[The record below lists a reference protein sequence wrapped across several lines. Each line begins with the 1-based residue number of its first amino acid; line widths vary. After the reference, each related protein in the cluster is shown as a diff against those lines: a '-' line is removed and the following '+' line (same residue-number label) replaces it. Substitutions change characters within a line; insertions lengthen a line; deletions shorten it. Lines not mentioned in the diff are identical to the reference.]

1 MSVIAVISAEISSIL
16 AGPSVAGVDEAG
28 RGPLV
33 GAVVAAA
40 VILDPDR
47 PIHGLMD
54 SKKLPERRRELLA
67 EQIRQQAIAWAIGRA
82 DAAEIDEINILQ
94 ASLLAMQRAVVALH
108 QLPCHVLVDG
118 NQVPKLVCPVTAV
131 VKGDTLIPAIS
142 AASILAK
149 VSRDAEMYELDKLYP
164 QYGFAQHK
172 GYPTLAHL
180 EALREHGVLP
190 QHRRSFRPVTALLE
204 AVL

>member
-1 MSVIAVISAEISSIL
+1 MSVITVISAEIRSIL
-16 AGPSVAGVDEAG
+16 AGPSVAGVDEVG

-47 PIHGLMD
+47 PIQGLMD
-54 SKKLPERRRELLA
+54 SKKLPARRRELLA

-82 DAAEIDEINILQ
+82 DAAEIDAVNILQ
-94 ASLLAMQRAVVALH
+94 ASLLAMQRAVLALH
-108 QLPCHVLVDG
+108 QAPCHVLVDG
-118 NQVPKLVCPVTAV
+118 NHAPKLVCPVTAV
-131 VKGDTLIPAIS
+131 VKGDALIPAIS

-149 VSRDAEMYELDKLYP
+149 VSRDAEMYELDKLHP

-172 GYPTLAHL
+172 GYPTPAHL
-180 EALREHGVLP
+180 QALREHGVLP
-190 QHRRSFRPVTALLE
+190 QHRRSFRPVTALIE
-204 AVL
+204 AVS